1 MRKTKREIM
10 AGVDCEKSRL
20 IDNNTVEYYRAD
32 GSKVIRLHL
41 TDIITFNPDGSC
53 TLDSGG
59 WQTVTTKDR
68 MNKYGPLGLH
78 VLQEKS
84 VWYVYDTIA
93 NSKYSTTY
101 AKDARENW
109 IPYADGITIHPD
121 GSVKG
126 QGEDPRELIK
136 LQKDI
141 NRYVKGF
148 MSALDKRKI
157 EQPGPGDCWGCYFK
171 DKKTGREVMGSDH
184 ILDHFKKKYYV
195 PSLLFNAIKE
205 IPVSQVAMHYIGYST
220 KMHDEPL
227 TWAVDLAKDQVSK
240 SLKRYLKRR
249 LGMAA

>member
-10 AGVDCEKSRL
+10 DGVESIKSRL

-53 TLDSGG
+53 TLNSGG

-68 MNKYGPLGLH
+68 INKFSPCR
-78 VLQEKS
+78 VFQDKS
-84 VWYVYDTIA
+84 VWYINLNGSWD
-93 NSKYSTTY
+93 
-101 AKDARENW
+101 RENW

-136 LQKDI
+136 LQKQID
-141 NRYVKGF
+141 RYVKGF
-148 MSALDKRKI
+148 MVKLEARKI
-157 EQPGPGDCWGCYFK
+157 EQPSGGDCWGCYFK
-171 DKKTGREVMGSDH
+171 DEKTGREVMGSDH
-184 ILDHFKKKYYV
+184 ILDHFKEKYYV
-195 PSLLFNAIKE
+195 PSLLFNAIKQ
-205 IPVSQVAMHYIGYST
+205 ISVSQVAMHYIGYST

-227 TWAVDLAKDQVSK
+227 TWAEDVAKSQVSK

>member
-1 MRKTKREIM
+1 MRKTKSEIM
-10 AGVDCEKSRL
+10 DGVESIKSRL
-20 IDNNTVEYYRAD
+20 IDNNMVEYIRAD

-53 TLDSGG
+53 TLNSGG

-68 MNKYGPLGLH
+68 MNKYTPAGWN
-78 VLQEKS
+78 VYQSKS
-84 VWYVYDTIA
+84 IWYLKNGYWNDPK
-93 NSKYSTTY
+93 SKEY
-101 AKDARENW
+101 A
-109 IPYADGITIHPD
+109 YADGITIHPD

-136 LQKDI
+136 LQKQID
-141 NRYVKGF
+141 RYVKGF

-157 EQPGPGDCWGCYFK
+157 EQPGPGDCFGCYFK
-171 DKKTGREVMGSDH
+171 DEKTGREVMGSDH
-184 ILDHFKKKYYV
+184 ILDHFKEKYYV

-205 IPVSQVAMHYIGYST
+205 IPVSRAAEHCLGYWT
-220 KMHDEPL
+220 KQHDQEGGYFEGI
-227 TWAVDLAKDQVSK
+227 ARDQVSK